1 MGADD
6 FGPPTDEL
14 AEAIRSRIDTGA
26 RGEPLPVPA
35 GNRLGRSITCL
46 IRCSPV
52 DGHNAAV
59 VLLMDDARTRSPTW
73 PAAAWTVSA
82 A

>member
-14 AEAIRSRIDTGA
+14 AEAIRSRIDTAA